1 MRLHTAP
8 SRRRLL
14 RIRLGRLP
22 MLTPS
27 LAFLRTIS
35 LLSFSINVE
44 SDNPLVGPSSAYS
57 GVAIILILFTVYM
70 LSAHAVIARLG
81 AA

>member
-1 MRLHTAP
+1 MRLLTAP

-35 LLSFSINVE
+35 LLSFSINE
-44 SDNPLVGPSSAYS
+44 EYDNPLVGLLGCSDYS
-57 GVAIILILFTVYM
+57 YSIHTVYK
-70 LSAHAVIARLG
+70 LSAHGVIVRGVGVA
-81 AA
+81 